1 MIHTGQVDAVV
12 TPINA
17 LGGPAVLA
25 FLAQGALIIAV
36 QENETSMRVTAE
48 SLYPSS
54 TPSDSCD
61 NSIHSSGSKR
71 GSKRGNIVIARSYA
85 EAAGLLA
92 AHKAGILLQS
102 ITGRVDPLSVTE
114 L

>member
-1 MIHTGQVDAVV
+1 M

-25 FLAQGALIIAV
+25 FLAQGALVIAV
-36 QENETSMRVTAE
+36 EENETSMRVTAE

-54 TPSDSCD
+54 TPSDSSS
-61 NSIHSSGSKR
+61 NSIHNSSSGNKSC
-71 GSKRGNIVIARSYA
+71 SKRGNIVIARSYA

-102 ITGRVDPLSVTE
+102 ITSRVDPLSVTE